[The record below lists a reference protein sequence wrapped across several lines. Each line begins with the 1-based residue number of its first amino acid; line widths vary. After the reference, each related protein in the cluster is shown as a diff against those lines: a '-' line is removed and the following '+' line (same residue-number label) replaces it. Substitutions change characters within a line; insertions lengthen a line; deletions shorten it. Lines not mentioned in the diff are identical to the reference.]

1 MRTDRPIVPD
11 PNGRAWKAG
20 KVTFFSRANWIDA
33 HGIKKFETQISQIS
47 QSSTELNPS
56 PETQKQNT
64 PRFCSHDRGH
74 RKRGT
79 RSDNAIRQSAS
90 GAPRT
95 QRSVAGMDAPLSAR
109 GRGQVPKPRCGAS
122 KTPGL
127 RSATGRKT
135 MRPAV
140 HLRPHVVHQTGLA
153 TEAGIDTASATTGA
167 GYGNQARLASNA
179 SGAR

>member
-1 MRTDRPIVPD
+1 
-11 PNGRAWKAG
+11 
-20 KVTFFSRANWIDA
+20 
-33 HGIKKFETQISQIS
+33 
-47 QSSTELNPS
+47 
-56 PETQKQNT
+56 
-64 PRFCSHDRGH
+64 
-74 RKRGT
+74 
-79 RSDNAIRQSAS
+79 
-90 GAPRT
+90 
-95 QRSVAGMDAPLSAR
+95 MDAPLSAR